1 MTENYDVASRLA
13 QGRPAVDTVAQ
24 YVWASHQVGYH
35 HQDLTTHPAQV
46 RDWYGTEDGMDLGA
60 LQRGWSAL
68 DAATRAVDEALGVQ
82 DRQLAQL
89 LAVWHGAGGQAAQDF
104 LRRHGDASAVVAAA
118 VRTAAEAVATLRE
131 DLWQAV
137 SSKVDTAVAIEARAE
152 GARAEWRAAAAT
164 VTTGAGDRSAASE
177 LVDTAVKPFV
187 DNNIGGEWLVAMRS
201 AVATVTAAYER
212 AVDEIDGEPSPA
224 FDIPGDFGPA
234 CRGRETPTAPACADP
249 APECPSPATAP
260 APLAAPTAPSAWS
273 APAPAPAPAAASA
286 SPLPPA
292 PGPLSAPLPLP
303 PPAPLPL
310 GEPAAPPLGAMGSA
324 MPGMGGG
331 LSGLG
336 QQFADTLSGLLGGAG
351 GGLLGGAEGGIP
363 ELPDTELDEP
373 VLDDQPVEPTEDE
386 DEAEE
391 EDEEAA
397 DEEDALPVEEV
408 AVDTV
413 VAEGSIVAEDVP
425 EPDLCE
431 PTGPDEPAATPA
443 PSPAP
448 PPPAEPLPPP
458 AAPVAAEPTPCE
470 IAADEVPQVGEPPE

>member
-68 DAATRAVDEALGVQ
+68 DAAMRAVDEALGVQ

-89 LAVWHGAGGQAAQDF
+89 SAVWHGAGGQAAQDF
-104 LRRHGDASAVVAAA
+104 LRRHSDASAAVAAA
-118 VRTAAEAVATLRE
+118 VRTAAEAVATLRD

-152 GARAEWRAAAAT
+152 GARAEWLAAATT
-164 VTTGAGDRSAASE
+164 VTTGAGDRAAASE

-187 DNNIGGEWLVAMRS
+187 DNDIGGEWLVAMRS

-212 AVDEIDGEPSPA
+212 AVDEIDGEPSPV

-234 CRGRETPTAPACADP
+234 CRGGETATAPACADP
-249 APECPSPATAP
+249 VPDCPSPVAASAP
-260 APLAAPTAPSAWS
+260 VAAPTAPSAWS
-273 APAPAPAPAAASA
+273 APVAPAPAPAAASA
-286 SPLPPA
+286 SPLQSPPPLPPVPPA
-292 PGPLSAPLPLP
+292 P
-303 PPAPLPL
+303 PAPTAPPPL
-310 GEPAAPPLGAMGSA
+310 GEPAASPLGAMGSA

-373 VLDDQPVEPTEDE
+373 VFDDEPVEPE
-386 DEAEE
+386 EE
-391 EDEEAA
+391 EDVEEDPEDVAVEEEEA
-397 DEEDALPVEEV
+397 VEE
-408 AVDTV
+408 AGVDTV
-413 VAEGSIVAEDVP
+413 VAEGSVVAEEVP
-425 EPDLCE
+425 EQDLCE
-431 PTGPDEPAATPA
+431 PTEPGGPAATPA
-443 PSPAP
+443 PSPA